1 MEYLGYIQAVAKDL
15 GLHIFVQI
23 GRAVLPIL
31 TYLNK
36 DFYDG
41 WKGSKA
47 QTKKLDDIKHEGEQ
61 TFNYESEKLPI
72 RLAAE
77 LKIIDE
83 ALNWANDKTFTVKVI
98 NNGGAYDYTRLPL

>member
-1 MEYLGYIQAVAKDL
+1 MIAIDDGKKSLYWIDALGVEYLGYIQAAAKDF

-41 WKGSKA
+41 WKGITSVLSLRFFSQDA
-47 QTKKLDDIKHEGEQ
+47 A
-61 TFNYESEKLPI
+61 SLP
-72 RLAAE
+72 
-77 LKIIDE
+77 
-83 ALNWANDKTFTVKVI
+83 
-98 NNGGAYDYTRLPL
+98 